1 MSSFGHMD
9 THGRGAVPARRGIGS
24 RCGRRSGSIVMETPA
39 TTPERRPNSGER
51 PGERPGERRC
61 PAGSGRRRRAAVR
74 ACLAILAA
82 IGGAVC
88 LAGGSDA
95 QIRLP
100 DFGDASEQVISP
112 AEERALGEAFMR
124 EVRARLDVVEDPQV
138 EQYIQSL
145 GYRLVAASDRQGLG
159 FTFFVIEDGSVNAF
173 AGPGGFIG
181 VHSGLILATRTESE
195 LASVLAH
202 EIAHVTQRHI
212 ARTIEDADRTN
223 LPVLAGVIAA
233 ILIGTRNVEAGQAT
247 AAAVI
252 GSRVQRQ
259 INFTRQNELEAD
271 RVGIRLLAGAGFDPR
286 DMAGFFEK
294 LENASRYSQRPPEF
308 LSTHPVTTDR
318 IAEAQERAGRLPYR
332 QHRNSDSYYLVRAKL
347 RVRIASDPQRVLDR
361 LVEERATGHAQSPA
375 ANAYGQALAMA
386 RLGREDDARATLE
399 RLLEAHPDNLAFRAE
414 LADLAL
420 RTGNP
425 SRSLALYAE
434 GLDLYPDDKVLV
446 HGYAVALNDTG
457 RPRDALELIDEYER
471 LYVLDSRMRRL
482 RAEAYEKLGRSI
494 DSRAELAEH
503 YYLSGQLERAIH
515 QLRLASRAQDED
527 SYRAA
532 RVEARLEEL
541 ETELAQ
547 RRRGRR

>member
-1 MSSFGHMD
+1 MK
-9 THGRGAVPARRGIGS
+9 THV
-24 RCGRRSGSIVMETPA
+24 
-39 TTPERRPNSGER
+39 TTHEHRPNS
-51 PGERPGERRC
+51 GERRC

-74 ACLAILAA
+74 ACLTVLAA
-82 IGGAVC
+82 VGGIAC
-88 LAGGSDA
+88 LAGGANA
-95 QIRLP
+95 QVRLP

-124 EVRARLDVVEDPQV
+124 EVRARLTIVDDPQI
-138 EQYIQSL
+138 ERYIQSL

-159 FTFFVIEDGSVNAF
+159 FTFFVVEDESVNAF
-173 AGPGGFIG
+173 AAPGGFVG

-202 EIAHVTQRHI
+202 EVAHVTQRHI
-212 ARTIEDADRTN
+212 ARTIEDAGRTN
-223 LPVLAGVIAA
+223 LPVLAGIIAA
-233 ILIGTRNVEAGQAT
+233 ILIGTHSPDAGQAT

-252 GSRVQRQ
+252 GSKVQRQ
-259 INFTRQNELEAD
+259 INFTRQNEMEAD

-294 LENASRYSQRPPEF
+294 LDNASRYSQRPPEF

-318 IAEAQERAGRLPYR
+318 IAEAQERAARFPYR

-347 RVRIASDPQRVLDR
+347 RVRIAGDPQSVLDQ
-361 LVEERATGHAQSPA
+361 LVDEHATGHVQSPA

-386 RLGREDDARATLE
+386 RLGRDDDARATLE

-414 LADLAL
+414 LAGLAL
-420 RTGNP
+420 RTGNQ
-425 SRSLALYAE
+425 SRALALYSE
-434 GLDLYPDDKVLV
+434 GLDLHPDDKGLV
-446 HGYAVALNDTG
+446 HGYAAALNDAG
-457 RPRDALELIDEYER
+457 RPRDALELIDEYGR
-471 LYVLDSRMRRL
+471 LYVIDSRMHRL
-482 RAEAYEKLGRSI
+482 RAEAYEKLGRSL

-503 YYLSGQLERAIH
+503 YYLSGQLDRAIH
-515 QLRLASRAQDED
+515 QLRLASRMRDGD

-541 ETELAQ
+541 EAELAL
-547 RRRGRR
+547 RRGRR

>member
-1 MSSFGHMD
+1 MKTPVT
-9 THGRGAVPARRGIGS
+9 THD
-24 RCGRRSGSIVMETPA
+24 
-39 TTPERRPNSGER
+39 RRPNSGER
-51 PGERPGERRC
+51 RRT
-61 PAGSGRRRRAAVR
+61 AGSGRHRRAAAR
-74 ACLAILAA
+74 ACLRILAA
-82 IGGAVC
+82 IGGAAC
-88 LAGGSDA
+88 LAGGSNA
-95 QIRLP
+95 QVRLP

-124 EVRARLDVVEDPQV
+124 EVRARLTIVDDPQV
-138 EQYIQSL
+138 EQYVQSL
-145 GYRLVAASDRQGLG
+145 GYRLVAASDRQSLG
-159 FTFFVIEDGSVNAF
+159 FTFFVVEDESVNAF
-173 AGPGGFIG
+173 AAPGGFIG

-212 ARTIEDADRTN
+212 ARSIEDADRTN

-233 ILIGTRNVEAGQAT
+233 ILIGARNPEAGQAT

-252 GSRVQRQ
+252 GSKVQRQ
-259 INFTRQNELEAD
+259 INFTRQNEMEAD

-294 LENASRYSQRPPEF
+294 LQNASRYSRRPPEF

-318 IAEAQERAGRLPYR
+318 IAEAQERAGRFPYR

-375 ANAYGQALAMA
+375 ANDYGQALAMA
-386 RLGREDDARATLE
+386 RLGREDDAREVLE

-425 SRSLALYAE
+425 SRALALYSE

-446 HGYAVALNDTG
+446 HGYAAALNDTG
-457 RPRDALELIDEYER
+457 RPRDALEIIDEYGR
-471 LYVLDSRMRRL
+471 LYVIDSRMHRL

-494 DSRAELAEH
+494 DSRAALAEH

-515 QLRLASRAQDED
+515 QLRLASRTQDED
-527 SYRAA
+527 FYRAA
-532 RVEARLEEL
+532 RIEARLEEW
-541 ETELAQ
+541 EAELAL
-547 RRRGRR
+547 RRQGWR